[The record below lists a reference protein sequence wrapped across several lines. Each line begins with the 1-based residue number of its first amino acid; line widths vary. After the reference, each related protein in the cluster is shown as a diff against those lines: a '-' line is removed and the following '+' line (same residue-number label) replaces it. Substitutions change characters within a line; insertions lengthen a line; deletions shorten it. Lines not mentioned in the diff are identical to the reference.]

1 MIYMF
6 KEIHC
11 YLLMYLK
18 ALEINVL
25 RCMNLMLLIFICTW
39 INIARLFKTAEIKLE
54 LLTNID
60 MVLINEKG
68 IRGIICHAIYR
79 YAKANKK
86 YLKIYDEKRSS
97 YIQNVDA
104 SNLYG

>member
-1 MIYMF
+1 
-6 KEIHC
+6 
-11 YLLMYLK
+11 
-18 ALEINVL
+18 
-25 RCMNLMLLIFICTW
+25 
-39 INIARLFKTAEIKLE
+39 
-54 LLTNID
+54 

-104 SNLYG
+104 SNLYEWAMQQKLPRNGFKWKKNTSKFVADFIRNYNKNSDKLNILEVDVEYFNYLHDLHSDLPF